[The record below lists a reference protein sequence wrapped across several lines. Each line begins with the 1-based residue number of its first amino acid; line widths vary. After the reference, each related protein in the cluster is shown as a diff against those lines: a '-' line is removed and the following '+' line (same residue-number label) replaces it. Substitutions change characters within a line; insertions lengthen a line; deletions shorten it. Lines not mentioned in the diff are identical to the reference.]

1 MVKYVRGMLYC
12 YCHCDLDSPLSKS
25 RALRSQYTPVDLC
38 LSQCFSNLF
47 KNMMVFFTYRLLTI
61 RICSHNTL
69 GNTNLTIQYL
79 WNSNLSLNLR
89 VLLLWE
95 PVWEGLLGLPHS
107 VFVLNPFHPCLA
119 ESVLYL
125 RFILNPHTPKFFL
138 TSPSKA
144 WKPHPLHLI

>member
-1 MVKYVRGMLYC
+1 MFGECCIVIATVTLTV
-12 YCHCDLDSPLSKS
+12 PLSANQGLWEVNTPLLIFVYHS
-25 RALRSQYTPVDLC
+25 ASQIC
-38 LSQCFSNLF
+38 LKIWWF
-47 KNMMVFFTYRLLTI
+47 FFTYRLLTI